1 MSTIKELHEKWLED
15 PEYKKAYE
23 ELGPDITMARLQV
36 ESLAVSKETSKTIT
50 EELKKQ
56 TRLLQQI
63 TTTLARR

>member
-50 EELKKQ
+50 ELS
-56 TRLLQQI
+56 LI
-63 TTTLARR
+63 HI